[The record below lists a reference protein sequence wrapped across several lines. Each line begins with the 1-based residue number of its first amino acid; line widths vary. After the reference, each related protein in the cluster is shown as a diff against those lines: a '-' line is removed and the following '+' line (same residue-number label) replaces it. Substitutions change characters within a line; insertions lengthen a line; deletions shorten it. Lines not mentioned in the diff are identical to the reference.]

1 MEAKEKEL
9 YDKLAAILQEYSGAD
24 KNRRAELILQIEALE
39 DEAGQYFGAERSRLR
54 QVWTDKQHN
63 FIAATFDVI
72 KKIRLNG

>member
-72 KKIRLNG
+72 KKIRING